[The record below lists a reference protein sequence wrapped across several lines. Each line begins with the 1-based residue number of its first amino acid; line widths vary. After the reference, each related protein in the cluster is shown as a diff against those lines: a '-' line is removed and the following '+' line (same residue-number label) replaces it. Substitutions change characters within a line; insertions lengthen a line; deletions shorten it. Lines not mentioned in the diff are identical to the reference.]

1 MSLRLRRV
9 SAAATAAALTGT
21 LPVVAHHSPA
31 KFAPDRMVELQ
42 GEIVEVDWRNPHVVF
57 TLRGN
62 AEGQEEQI
70 WRLESQTPNNLRRVG
85 ITQEMVAIGDNVIVA
100 GMSAVN
106 GSAEALALNMLL
118 PDGRELLFVGPPT
131 RFDGR
136 QVGDWDSLLITDG
149 DSSRPEL
156 GLFRVWSST
165 LSTLRDGLFRRSP
178 MDYPLTDAA
187 RESVMNFD
195 PIAASERLANDCTP
209 KGMPWIMQT
218 PYDIAFERNGN
229 DVLLKLEESDIV
241 RRVHMGYSGDRST
254 QPYSI
259 HGFSTGSWDRDTLVV
274 ETTNLSASNFL
285 AEIPTTD
292 RATLMES
299 FTPSPQGDRLEYTIT
314 VTDPGV
320 FTEPVTMKQ
329 AWLSLLDQAFD
340 AYNCGQPLSE

>member
-1 MSLRLRRV
+1 
-9 SAAATAAALTGT
+9 
-21 LPVVAHHSPA
+21 
-31 KFAPDRMVELQ
+31 
-42 GEIVEVDWRNPHVVF
+42 
-57 TLRGN
+57 
-62 AEGQEEQI
+62 
-70 WRLESQTPNNLRRVG
+70 
-85 ITQEMVAIGDNVIVA
+85 
-100 GMSAVN
+100 
-106 GSAEALALNMLL
+106 
-118 PDGRELLFVGPPT
+118 
-131 RFDGR
+131 
-136 QVGDWDSLLITDG
+136 LITDG

-187 RESVMNFD
+187 RESVMDFD
-195 PIAASERLANDCTP
+195 PIATSERLANDCTP

-218 PYDIAFERNGN
+218 RYDIAFERSGN

-254 QPYSI
+254 QSYSI
-259 HGFSTGSWDRDTLVV
+259 HGISTGSWDGDTLVV

-292 RATLMES
+292 RATLMET

-320 FTEPVTMKQ
+320 FTEPVTMNQ